1 MNTPNFKL
9 CKITGSY
16 NASRTSNN
24 NQKGNYHI
32 QLQNA
37 NFFGSKPKADLSLFK
52 FITTENGF
60 RVKESKEF
68 VSLESLLNAPIDFF
82 FPTNR

>member
-9 CKITGSY
+9 CKITGAY
-16 NASRTSNN
+16 NASAN

-37 NFFGSKPKADLSLFK
+37 NFFGSNPKADLSLFK
-52 FITTENGF
+52 FITTKNGF

-68 VSLESLLNAPIDFF
+68 VPLESLLKLSLDFF
-82 FPTNR
+82 FTKHC